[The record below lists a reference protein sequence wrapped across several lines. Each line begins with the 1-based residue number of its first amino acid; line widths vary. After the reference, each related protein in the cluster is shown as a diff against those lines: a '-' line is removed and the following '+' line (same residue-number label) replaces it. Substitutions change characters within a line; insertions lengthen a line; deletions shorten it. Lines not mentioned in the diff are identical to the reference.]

1 MSDEELNQEPEQ
13 TNEEP
18 LVSVDGLSKENN
30 DYLSEIVDQSIEAE
44 DDPFRDPDGKDED
57 EEEEEEQEPSPED
70 VKEQNRRNAERRIRN
85 KKKREEEEQE
95 SEEEDEE
102 QDEPEYLE
110 DDQLDAEA
118 ARVYRERLDAAEKYI
133 EDTRDIIETVQ
144 QLGVNKQQMEIG
156 AQFAQKWTR
165 DPIGTTKELLTFLES
180 KGIDISQVYD
190 HQVDNSQSRIDA
202 EVNRRMQ
209 PILEQQ
215 RQEQAQRQA
224 RETLDTFL
232 NNYPDAEEHLGEIVE
247 VMRRGNFRNPYDAY
261 DRLRRVYQKHGVD
274 WFGREFEEPAPQP
287 SVGTRARANVAIEPE
302 PKTLHDLIVK
312 NTNNYF
318 NGD

>member
-13 TNEEP
+13 TNDEP
-18 LVSVDGLSKENN
+18 LVNVDGLSKENN
-30 DYLSEIVDQSIEAE
+30 DYLSEIVDTAIEAE
-44 DDPFRDPDGKDED
+44 DDPFREPDGEK

-70 VKEQNRRNAERRIRN
+70 IKEQNRRNAERRIRN

-95 SEEEDEE
+95 PEEEDEE
-102 QDEPEYLE
+102 DSEPEYLE

-133 EDTRDIIETVQ
+133 EDTRDIVETVQ

-190 HQVDNSQSRIDA
+190 HQIDNSQSRIDA

-215 RQEQAQRQA
+215 RQEAAHRQA

-274 WFGREFEEPAPQP
+274 WFGREYEEPAPQP
-287 SVGTRARANVAIEPE
+287 SIGTRARANVAIEPE
-302 PKTLHDLIVK
+302 PKTLHELIVK

>member
-1 MSDEELNQEPEQ
+1 MDNEELNQEPEQ
-13 TNEEP
+13 TNDEP
-18 LVSVDGLSKENN
+18 LVNVDGLSKENN
-30 DYLSEIVDQSIEAE
+30 DYLSDIVDKAIEAE
-44 DDPFRDPDGKDED
+44 DDPFREPDGDD
-57 EEEEEEQEPSPED
+57 EEEEEGQEPSPED
-70 VKEQNRRNAERRIRN
+70 IKEQNRRNAERRIRN

-95 SEEEDEE
+95 PEEDDEDQE
-102 QDEPEYLE
+102 EPEYLE

-118 ARVYRERLDAAEKYI
+118 ARVYRERLDVAEKYI
-133 EDTRDIIETVQ
+133 EDTRDIVDTVQ
-144 QLGVNKQQMEIG
+144 RLGVNKQQMEIG
-156 AQFAQKWTR
+156 AQFAQKWTK

-215 RQEQAQRQA
+215 RQEEAHRQA

-274 WFGREFEEPAPQP
+274 WFGREYEEPAPQP
-287 SVGTRARANVAIEPE
+287 SIGTRARANVPVEAE
-302 PKTLHDLIVK
+302 PKSLHELIVR

>member
-13 TNEEP
+13 TNDEP
-18 LVSVDGLSKENN
+18 LVGVDGLSKESN
-30 DYLSEIVDQSIEAE
+30 DYLSEIVDTAIEAE
-44 DDPFRDPDGKDED
+44 DDPFREPDGKDED
-57 EEEEEEQEPSPED
+57 DEEEEEQEPSPED
-70 VKEQNRRNAERRIRN
+70 IKEQNRRNAERRIRN

-95 SEEEDEE
+95 PEEEDEE
-102 QDEPEYLE
+102 QDETEYLE

-180 KGIDISQVYD
+180 KGIDISQIYD
-190 HQVDNSQSRIDA
+190 HQIDNSQMRIDA

-274 WFGREFEEPAPQP
+274 WFGREYEEPAPQP
-287 SVGTRARANVAIEPE
+287 SIGTRARANVAIEPE
-302 PKTLHDLIVK
+302 PKTLHELIVK

>member
-1 MSDEELNQEPEQ
+1 MSDEELSQEPEQ
-13 TNEEP
+13 TNDEP
-18 LVSVDGLSKENN
+18 LVNVDGLSKENN
-30 DYLSEIVDQSIEAE
+30 DYLSEIVDTAIEAE
-44 DDPFRDPDGKDED
+44 DDPFREPDGKDED
-57 EEEEEEQEPSPED
+57 DEEEEQEPSPED
-70 VKEQNRRNAERRIRN
+70 IKEQNRRNAERRIRN

-95 SEEEDEE
+95 PEEENEE
-102 QDEPEYLE
+102 DSEPQYLE
-110 DDQLDAEA
+110 DDQLDSEA
-118 ARVYRERLDAAEKYI
+118 ARVYRERLTAAEQYI

-190 HQVDNSQSRIDA
+190 HQIDNSQSRIDA

-224 RETLDTFL
+224 REALDTFL

-274 WFGREFEEPAPQP
+274 WFGREYEEPAPQP
-287 SVGTRARANVAIEPE
+287 SIGTRARANVAIEPE
-302 PKTLHDLIVK
+302 PKTLHELIVK

>member
-13 TNEEP
+13 TNDEP
-18 LVSVDGLSKENN
+18 LVNVDGLSKENN
-30 DYLSEIVDQSIEAE
+30 DYLSDIVDKAIEAE
-44 DDPFRDPDGKDED
+44 DDPFREPDGKDED
-57 EEEEEEQEPSPED
+57 KEEEEEQEPSPEE

-95 SEEEDEE
+95 SEDEDEDHE
-102 QDEPEYLE
+102 GPEYLE

-133 EDTRDIIETVQ
+133 EDTRDIVETVQ

-156 AQFAQKWTR
+156 AQFAQKWTK

-190 HQVDNSQSRIDA
+190 HQIDNSQSRIDA

-215 RQEQAQRQA
+215 RQEQVQRQA

-274 WFGREFEEPAPQP
+274 WFGREFEEPTPQP